1 MTGKAFFAPSSGWVT
16 PVTGPSSTPSIPFTG
31 RGGRTWST
39 TGATA
44 PFPVV
49 RYVRN
54 GRQLLGL
61 VERFHGTHMVCYGI
75 NPRPGIRRYPS
86 GYPRAHRDSEI
97 ELVRNFFLD
106 FDLRA
111 GADAKKLASLEL
123 FLEEVTGRVEDM
135 GFLPPVRAFTGNG
148 FHLLFAIP
156 AVRVGK
162 CPDIRERIRAF
173 REKVLLGLGERL
185 AAVGARVDSTD
196 DLSRVAKIYGTAK
209 PGGRL
214 SRFYGDGARREDKN
228 LREHLLSLDVIRTAR
243 TGGLDSA
250 GTGNIRQLPEGF
262 ARLLEE
268 DERIRNL
275 WLGKGKETGDLTR
288 SGYDYSLLRECLA
301 RGITD
306 VRELAA
312 ILALRPGGSV
322 RDGPKGEQYIRV
334 TIAKA
339 VRDFQWGA

>member
-1 MTGKAFFAPSSGWVT
+1 MREEEWIHHMGIFGRSGCGKTNTAF
-16 PVTGPSSTPSIPFTG
+16 
-31 RGGRTWST
+31 
-39 TGATA
+39 TA
-44 PFPVV
+44 V

-54 GRQLLGL
+54 GRQLLDL

-75 NPRPGIRRYPS
+75 NPRPGIKRYPS
-86 GYPRAHRDSEI
+86 GHPRAHRDSEI

-111 GADAKKLASLEL
+111 GADVESPASLEL

-135 GFLPPVRAFTGNG
+135 GFLPPVKAFTGNG

-156 AVRVGK
+156 AVRVEK
-162 CPDIRERIRAF
+162 CRDMKERIRAF
-173 REKVLLGLGERL
+173 REGVLRGLGGEL
-185 AAVGARVDSTD
+185 ASMGARVDSTD
-196 DLSRVAKIYGTAK
+196 GLSRVAKIYGTAK
-209 PGGRL
+209 PGARL
-214 SRFYGDGARREDKN
+214 SRFYWDGKRADDRG
-228 LREHLLSLDVIRTAR
+228 LRAHLVGMALEPAA
-243 TGGLDSA
+243 GGWRIGIHGMELPA
-250 GTGNIRQLPEGF
+250 GF
-262 ARLLEE
+262 SRLLER

-275 WLGKGKETGDLTR
+275 WLGRGKETGDTTR

-334 TIAKA
+334 TIAKG